1 MQGVGKSMIL
11 NLIAQNAPTNDLCKQ
26 ILNSHEVPPADSTND
41 SNDITSVE
49 NKIENLNIV
58 ETQETQDVRNI
69 FKFKMQ
75 DIEYIERGVH
85 CTKGN
90 IKQININ
97 PYSTQYYKTCY
108 KFVNSFNLW

>member
-11 NLIAQNAPTNDLCKQ
+11 NLIAQNNPIDDLCKQ
-26 ILNSHEVPPADSTND
+26 ILNSHEVPADSTND

-49 NKIENLNIV
+49 NQMDSLNIT
-58 ETQETQDVRNI
+58 ETQETQDQQSI

-75 DIEYIERGVH
+75 DMEYIERGVH

-90 IKQININ
+90 ID
-97 PYSTQYYKTCY
+97 KTL
-108 KFVNSFNLW
+108 N